1 MFSKDSRYA
10 SQPVLEYTRSDGVTL
25 RHVLPRWVPSPD
37 DFTAGLRHR
46 ATDSERIDHL
56 AYRHF
61 GAPAA
66 WWLIADANLATH
78 PADLPGAPG
87 NEVLIPIPGTGGTRG

>member
-10 SQPVLEYTRSDGVTL
+10 NQPVLEHTRTDGVTL
-25 RHVLPRWVPSPD
+25 RYVLPRWVPSPD
-37 DFTAGLRHR
+37 SFTIGLRHR

-56 AYRHF
+56 AYRHL
-61 GAPAA
+61 GAPTA
-66 WWLIADANLATH
+66 WWLIADANLVPH

-87 NEVLIPIPGTGGTRG
+87 NEVLIPIPGIGGGQG